1 MRRKVALAFAVILLV
16 AMGPSVAAVW
26 GLSAVHRAAAEVREA
41 WLPAARLLGEV
52 GRAYARLRISDTRT
66 AVSTDPAIVARGRQI
81 ATGNLE
87 ALQDS
92 LRAYELLPLP
102 SAERQAVAERAA
114 TLQDYTRIRVTV
126 AHLADAGHMTEA
138 RDLWFGEA
146 NLKFRT
152 YNDLLDTSIA
162 RMASLADA
170 ATRGGET
177 IYRISLWLLLGG
189 AVIAVAAA
197 IGTELALVY
206 LIARPITHMVERLH
220 RLAEGDLSIDTPE
233 TLGADE
239 VGAMGR
245 ALQVFKHNAAQMV
258 RRELDLRKANAQFD
272 AALTNM
278 SQGLCM
284 YDSAGRL
291 AVVNA
296 RYAEIFRLPANEVRL
311 GVTRREVIKL
321 RATHGNHGDAATATL
336 LKMLEEGQSRDST
349 RTWTMDASGGRTVE
363 ASNCP
368 IADGGWVT
376 TYTDVTERRRAEEQV
391 VFLARHDPL
400 TRLPNRTLFQER
412 VEQELAHVGRGSK
425 AAILC
430 LDLDRF
436 KAINDTFGHPVGD
449 MLLRVV
455 AERLTAAVREVDMV
469 ARLGGEVGLERPEDI
484 AKLANRIV
492 DLLSAPY
499 QLDGHEVIIGASL
512 GVALAPTDGTY
523 FDKLLK
529 CADMALYR
537 VKLVGKAVF
546 ASLSRR
552 WMSNSR
558 LATPWNRICAMPW
571 PPRNSS
577 YSISL
582 W

>member
-1 MRRKVALAFAVILLV
+1 
-16 AMGPSVAAVW
+16 
-26 GLSAVHRAAAEVREA
+26 
-41 WLPAARLLGEV
+41 
-52 GRAYARLRISDTRT
+52 
-66 AVSTDPAIVARGRQI
+66 
-81 ATGNLE
+81 
-87 ALQDS
+87 
-92 LRAYELLPLP
+92 
-102 SAERQAVAERAA
+102 
-114 TLQDYTRIRVTV
+114 
-126 AHLADAGHMTEA
+126 
-138 RDLWFGEA
+138 
-146 NLKFRT
+146 
-152 YNDLLDTSIA
+152 
-162 RMASLADA
+162 
-170 ATRGGET
+170 
-177 IYRISLWLLLGG
+177 
-189 AVIAVAAA
+189 
-197 IGTELALVY
+197 
-206 LIARPITHMVERLH
+206 
-220 RLAEGDLSIDTPE
+220 
-233 TLGADE
+233 
-239 VGAMGR
+239 
-245 ALQVFKHNAAQMV
+245 MV

-469 ARLGGEVGLERPEDI
+469 ARLGSDEFAVIQVGLERPEDI

-537 VKLVGKAVF
+537 VKLDGQGGFRFFEPEMDEQLQARYALEQDMRHALAAEEFELFYQPLVNLERGEISGFEALMRWRHPTRGLVYPADFIPAAEETGLIVRLGEWALLRACADAATWPIAVKVAVNLSPVQF
-546 ASLSRR
+546 KSQTLVPIVIDALAKSGLPGSRLELEITESIMLQDSTATLATLHALRDIGVRIAMDDFGTGYSSLSYLRSFPFDKIKIDQSFIR
-552 WMSNSR
+552 DLGESKDSAAIVRAVTSLGRSLGMETTAEGVETQAQLNQLQMQSCTEAQGYLFSR
-558 LATPWNRICAMPW
+558 PCPTGEVARLLRESQQVGWFDRSRPEPVQ
-571 PPRNSS
+571 
-577 YSISL
+577 
-582 W
+582 